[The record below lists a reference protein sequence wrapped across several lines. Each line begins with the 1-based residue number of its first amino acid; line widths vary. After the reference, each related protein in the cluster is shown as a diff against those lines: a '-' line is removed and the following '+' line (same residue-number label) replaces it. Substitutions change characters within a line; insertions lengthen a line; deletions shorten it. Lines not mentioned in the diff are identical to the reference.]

1 MSVSLQDFAVG
12 VVTRTGQYQVINS
25 GPLPEAVAA
34 SIAIPFIF
42 GAVDIPGTTGH
53 RCTDDAVAMTAA

>member
-1 MSVSLQDFAVG
+1 MTRHDRLPVQDFAVG
-12 VVTRTGQYQVINS
+12 VVSWNGQYEIINS

-42 GAVDIPGTTGH
+42 SAVDIPGDPSMRVRFTG
-53 RCTDDAVAMTAA
+53 A